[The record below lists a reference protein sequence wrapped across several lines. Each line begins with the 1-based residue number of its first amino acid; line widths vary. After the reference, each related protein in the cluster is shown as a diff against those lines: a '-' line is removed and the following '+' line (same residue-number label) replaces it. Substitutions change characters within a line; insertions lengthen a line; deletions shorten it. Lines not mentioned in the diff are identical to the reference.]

1 MNNTLIQLEKN
12 YFEVKAE
19 IAAAAESAGRD
30 PSAVRLVA
38 VTKTVGLEVVRQA
51 MALGIGDFG
60 ENRVQDAAPKVTALP
75 EARWHFIGHLQSN
88 KVKDVLPH
96 YTLIHSLDR
105 PSLAASLQSAAERF
119 DKIADVL
126 VQLNVSGEDSKFGLE
141 PSALA
146 DFLGYVSGFKRIRIH
161 GLMTMAPFVDDPEE
175 VRPVF
180 RRLRELRDLYATPG
194 IGLQEL
200 SMGMTNDY
208 KVAVEEGATIVRIGS
223 ALFM

>member
-1 MNNTLIQLEKN
+1 MSQLKKR
-12 YFEVKAE
+12 YAEVKAE
-19 IAAAAESAGRD
+19 IAAAAENVGRD
-30 PSAVRLVA
+30 LSEIKLVA
-38 VTKTVGLEVVRQA
+38 VTKTVSIEEVRQA
-51 MALGIGDFG
+51 FALGISDFG
-60 ENRVQDAAPKVTALP
+60 ENRVQDAAPKVAALP

-88 KVKDVLPH
+88 KVKDVLPF

-105 PSLAASLQSAAERF
+105 PSLAAALQNAAERLNEF
-119 DKIADVL
+119 VDVL
-126 VQLNVSGEDSKFGLE
+126 VQVNVSGEDSKFGLE

-146 DFLGYVSGFKRIRIH
+146 DFLGYLNGLERLRIN

-180 RRLRELRDLYATPG
+180 RRLRELRDLYATSG
-194 IGLQEL
+194 NGLQEL

-223 ALFM
+223 ALFS